1 VSRGNE
7 SNYTIFINI
16 LLNKMRF
23 KPPRDERRV
32 LAQSQKVTVW
42 AATPHCANAVYRRH
56 PVITPDER
64 LRFSI
69 VPWRFGISL
78 GKNRFCSVRHNALFF
93 REQNHRGTHQCS
105 RWVPLFFIRHSY
117 RSVLTGASGA
127 SQTTPCKSVA
137 MLDQGQKTVMRKRVG
152 NHWLRTLGNLYI
164 IIFQWAHSN
173 EQR

>member
-1 VSRGNE
+1 MCQGGNE

-56 PVITPDER
+56 PVITPDAQCVITPY
-64 LRFSI
+64 SS
-69 VPWRFGISL
+69 G
-78 GKNRFCSVRHNALFF
+78 NRTTEEPTNAVGGF
-93 REQNHRGTHQCS
+93 
-105 RWVPLFFIRHSY
+105 LFFIRHSY

>member
-1 VSRGNE
+1 MSRGNE

-78 GKNRFCSVRHNALFF
+78 GENVFAQCVITPYSSGNRTTEEPTNAVGGF
-93 REQNHRGTHQCS
+93 
-105 RWVPLFFIRHSY
+105 LFFIRHSY
-117 RSVLTGASGA
+117 SSVLTGASGA

-152 NHWLRTLGNLYI
+152 NHWLRT
-164 IIFQWAHSN
+164 
-173 EQR
+173 

>member
-1 VSRGNE
+1 MCQGGNE

-69 VPWRFGISL
+69 VPWRVGISL
-78 GKNRFCSVRHNALFF
+78 GKNRFCSVSHNALFF

-105 RWVPLFFIRHSY
+105 RWVPLFYKALLQKCPDRRIR
-117 RSVLTGASGA
+117 
-127 SQTTPCKSVA
+127 SQPNHTV
-137 MLDQGQKTVMRKRVG
+137 QKCS
-152 NHWLRTLGNLYI
+152 H
-164 IIFQWAHSN
+164 A
-173 EQR
+173 